1 MGVSRPPLRGCGR
14 RCHGTPHSLYCVVA
28 AGHSMRRGWLLG
40 VRMPFLRW
48 GSWGSLSMPWR
59 QRAGATDARAGSYGL
74 RRRLLRSK
82 SCSPLQRSRPEK
94 IHTATAVRSL
104 PPQTQTQAPVAQT
117 AAVRM
122 PSALPL
128 QGQKPCPV
136 PFRRQKECTVPH
148 HHHQVRRPSGDH
160 L

>member
-28 AGHSMRRGWLLG
+28 AGHSIRTDWLLG
-40 VRMPFLRW
+40 VRMPLWRW
-48 GSWGSLSMPWR
+48 GSWESPAMSWR
-59 QRAGATDARAGSYGL
+59 QRAGARASGYGL
-74 RRRLLRSK
+74 RRRLWRSR

-94 IHTATAVRSL
+94 IHTATAARSP

-128 QGQKPCPV
+128 QGQRRCPV
-136 PFRRQKECTVPH
+136 PLRRQQECTVPLH
-148 HHHQVRRPSGDH
+148 HHKVLRRPSGDH